1 MLRRLVVLIALVF
14 LAATPSAFAQKA
26 EVSATVGWTL
36 SDGVTAS
43 SPVLAPDGNI
53 YDAADLKDS
62 FSWGL
67 SGGYHVTDQVEV
79 GFMWGQQLSKLDLEG
94 TRLREVGDLTVNTY
108 HGYVGFNFF
117 DTDAKVRPYFLFGL
131 GATNFGSV
139 NYTNVLGQARST
151 GSETQFSTTWGAGVK
166 IFGKGNVGARA
177 GIQWT
182 PTYIKSDPGGYWCDP
197 YWGCYL
203 VGDPQYANQFQFGGG
218 VIFRF

>member
-1 MLRRLVVLIALVF
+1 MLKRLTVLMVLAF
-14 LAATPSAFAQKA
+14 LASTPSAFAQKV
-26 EVSATVGWTL
+26 EISGTVGWTL
-36 SDGVTAS
+36 SDGVEATT
-43 SPVLAPDGNI
+43 PVLAPDGAI
-53 YDAADLKDS
+53 YDAVDLKDS

-67 SGGYHVTDQVEV
+67 MGGYNVTEQVEV
-79 GFMWGQQLSKLDLEG
+79 GFMWGQQLSRLDLEG
-94 TRLREVGDLTVNTY
+94 TRLRELGDLTISTY

-117 DTDAKVRPYFLFGL
+117 DVDATARPYFFFGL

-139 NYTNVLGQARST
+139 DFTNVLGQPRST

-166 IFGKGNVGARA
+166 VFGGGNVGARA

-182 PTYIKSDPGGYWCDP
+182 PTYIKSDPGGWWCDP

-203 VGDPQYANQFQFGGG
+203 VGDPQYANQLTFGGG

>member
-1 MLRRLVVLIALVF
+1 MLKRLTVLMVLVF
-14 LAATPSAFAQKA
+14 LASTPSAFAQKA
-26 EVSATVGWTL
+26 EISATVGWTL
-36 SDGVTAS
+36 SDGVTGG
-43 SPVLAPDGNI
+43 PVLAPDGNI
-53 YDAADLKDS
+53 YDAVDLKDS

-67 SGGYHVTDQVEV
+67 MGGYNVTEQVEV

-94 TRLREVGDLTVNTY
+94 TRLRELGDMSINTY

-117 DTDAKVRPYFLFGL
+117 DTDATARPYFFFGL

-139 NYTNVLGQARST
+139 EYTSVRGQNMTT

-166 IFGKGNVGARA
+166 IFGGGNVGARA

-182 PTYIKSDPGGYWCDP
+182 PTYIKSDPGGWWCDP

-203 VGDPQYANQFQFGGG
+203 VGDPQYANQLTFGGG